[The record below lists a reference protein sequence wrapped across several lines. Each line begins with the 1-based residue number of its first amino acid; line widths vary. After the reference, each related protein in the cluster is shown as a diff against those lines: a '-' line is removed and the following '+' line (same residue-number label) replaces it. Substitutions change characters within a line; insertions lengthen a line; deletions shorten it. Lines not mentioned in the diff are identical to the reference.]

1 MECIVK
7 VTDDIVWVG
16 GNDRRLNLFENI
28 FPIPKGIS
36 YNSYVLMDD
45 KTVLLDTV
53 DKAISEPFFENL
65 SAALGGRALDY
76 IVVNHME
83 PDHAATL
90 AQTCARYP
98 GARVLMSAKAAQ
110 MAAQFFGGSLEG
122 RIEAVKEGDELCAGR
137 HRLRFYMAPMVHWP
151 EVMVTYDETDRV
163 LFSADAFGTFGAVSG
178 FLFADEVDFERDW
191 LDEARRYYTNIVGKY
206 GAPVKALLKKA
217 AALDIAVLCPLH
229 GPVWRRDISWF
240 VEKYQRWSAYQ
251 PEEDGV
257 LVAYASI
264 YGHTE
269 SAAEAFAM
277 ALRKAGVKRV
287 AVYDVSVTHPSYL
300 VSEAFRL
307 SKLAFFAPT
316 YNLGLFPGME
326 ALLLDLKAHAL
337 QDRVAAVVEN
347 GTWAP
352 AAGKQM
358 CEILSGMK
366 NLRVLEPVPTIRSAV
381 SPDVREAL
389 EALACRL
396 AEA

>member
-1 MECIVK
+1 MECIAK

-36 YNSYVLMDD
+36 YNSYVLLDD

-191 LDEARRYYTNIVGKY
+191 LDEARRYYTARPSRPCSKRPPRWISPCCARCTGRCGAGIFRGLWKNINA
-206 GAPVKALLKKA
+206 GAPISRRRTGCWLPMPPSTATPRARRRRL
-217 AALDIAVLCPLH
+217 P
-229 GPVWRRDISWF
+229 WRCAR
-240 VEKYQRWSAYQ
+240 
-251 PEEDGV
+251 
-257 LVAYASI
+257 
-264 YGHTE
+264 
-269 SAAEAFAM
+269 
-277 ALRKAGVKRV
+277 RV
-287 AVYDVSVTHPSYL
+287 
-300 VSEAFRL
+300 
-307 SKLAFFAPT
+307 
-316 YNLGLFPGME
+316 
-326 ALLLDLKAHAL
+326 
-337 QDRVAAVVEN
+337 
-347 GTWAP
+347 
-352 AAGKQM
+352 
-358 CEILSGMK
+358 
-366 NLRVLEPVPTIRSAV
+366 
-381 SPDVREAL
+381 
-389 EALACRL
+389 
-396 AEA
+396 